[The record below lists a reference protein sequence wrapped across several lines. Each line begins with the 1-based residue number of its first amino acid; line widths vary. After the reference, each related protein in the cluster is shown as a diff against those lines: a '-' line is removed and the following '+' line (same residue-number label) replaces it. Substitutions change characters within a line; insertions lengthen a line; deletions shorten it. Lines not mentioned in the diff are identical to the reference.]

1 MFIKLSR
8 SQPVNLDRALILT
21 LSGNLFYRTGNITLR
36 STDPPL
42 SGGERA
48 CMYCNAALQQI
59 NAMIYYATQHSENAK
74 ESVQLLPNSW
84 DLSFVSD
91 FLNIFSKTSRV
102 NLF

>member
-48 CMYCNAALQQI
+48 CMYSNAALQQI
-59 NAMIYYATQHSENAK
+59 NVMIYYATQHSENAK
-74 ESVQLLPNSW
+74 LN
-84 DLSFVSD
+84 LSICCQILGILVSY
-91 FLNIFSKTSRV
+91 LIS
-102 NLF
+102 

>member
-59 NAMIYYATQHSENAK
+59 NAMIYYMQRNTAK
-74 ESVQLLPNSW
+74 MH
-84 DLSFVSD
+84 
-91 FLNIFSKTSRV
+91 V
-102 NLF
+102 NLCICCQILRMLASYLIS